1 MERVGLYLRLSRED
15 GEGES
20 GSIESQR
27 LLLRDYCRSHHLT
40 VVSEYIDD
48 GYSGLSFHRPG
59 FEQMLGDIEKGL
71 LDTVLTKDLSRLGR
85 DYILTGHYLER
96 YFPEK
101 GVRYIALGDNIDTGA
116 GQDDL
121 TPFRA
126 VVNDLYAR
134 DISRKVRAALD
145 ARKRAGV
152 FIGARPPYG
161 YQKEEGRL
169 RVDPQQGEWVQ
180 RIFAWCLLGDSC
192 PVIARKLGQ
201 AGCPSPTG
209 KGEWSG
215 AMVRRILT
223 NPTYKGDLT
232 QNRSRKI
239 SCKVEKSRTVPK
251 EGWVICPGACPPLVG
266 EEDFARVQE
275 KMEGGRRQ
283 KDPLASFLRCAQCGS
298 PMGITGDGK
307 RRYLVC
313 RGRKKG
319 KCTLPLIPWDR
330 AMEETRC
337 ALKRAGAEED
347 FQRPYPAPKALIG
360 EDGVALLGD
369 YGGNRPL

>member
-1 MERVGLYLRLSRED
+1 
-15 GEGES
+15 
-20 GSIESQR
+20 
-27 LLLRDYCRSHHLT
+27 
-40 VVSEYIDD
+40 
-48 GYSGLSFHRPG
+48 
-59 FEQMLGDIEKGL
+59 
-71 LDTVLTKDLSRLGR
+71 
-85 DYILTGHYLER
+85 
-96 YFPEK
+96 
-101 GVRYIALGDNIDTGA
+101 
-116 GQDDL
+116 
-121 TPFRA
+121 
-126 VVNDLYAR
+126 
-134 DISRKVRAALD
+134 
-145 ARKRAGV
+145 
-152 FIGARPPYG
+152 
-161 YQKEEGRL
+161 
-169 RVDPQQGEWVQ
+169 
-180 RIFAWCLLGDSC
+180 
-192 PVIARKLGQ
+192 
-201 AGCPSPTG
+201 
-209 KGEWSG
+209 
-215 AMVRRILT
+215 MVRRILT

-283 KDPLASFLRCAQCGS
+283 KDPLASFLRCARCGS
-298 PMGITGDGK
+298 PMGITGDSR

-319 KCTLPLIPWDR
+319 ECTLPLIPWEK

-347 FQRPYPAPKALIG
+347 FQRPFPGPKALIG